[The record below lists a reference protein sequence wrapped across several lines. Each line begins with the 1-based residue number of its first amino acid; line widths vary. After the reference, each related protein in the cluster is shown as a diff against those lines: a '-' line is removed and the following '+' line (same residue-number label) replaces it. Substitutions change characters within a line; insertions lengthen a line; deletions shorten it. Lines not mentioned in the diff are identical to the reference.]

1 MEDGGWMIDNGG
13 WMMEDRGWSMED
25 GRSFDAASI
34 R

>member
-1 MEDGGWMIDNGG
+1 MENGGWMIDNGG